1 VGQAVGGDCPF
12 GPQELFIWKNTKE
25 YLTHMF
31 QQLERQ
37 TANALR
43 RKRSKFKLTGFT
55 RDKSRKAFGL
65 RGFTPTGRIMTTAVT
80 LSTTAPTNSVAQ
92 PAMSTNSSK
101 GLRDTIYLELAV
113 RARRAMDPVRE
124 IELCLESPWD
134 AETDNDAEAILFIA
148 VDSTAKPA
156 RFESAAVMAVP
167 GFGFRDAPSGSVI
180 IAADCH
186 AFRYTFFFDEPRDS
200 IVNSFV
206 YAIPQFGILERA
218 GLLFIGVRLGELQ
231 AFGSLS
237 VRGAGV
243 PNACLPNKSSPAAYG
258 IMLELVDAGSGD
270 LLYSR
275 FVLLPRKFT
284 SALWRALERQIAAP
298 PGLPLQLQLATNY
311 SAFFNADG
319 RMAECWSA
327 ARYISKG
334 TDTPVQRLWIRPC
347 DDLVEGQEMD

>member
-1 VGQAVGGDCPF
+1 
-12 GPQELFIWKNTKE
+12 
-25 YLTHMF
+25 
-31 QQLERQ
+31 
-37 TANALR
+37 
-43 RKRSKFKLTGFT
+43 
-55 RDKSRKAFGL
+55 
-65 RGFTPTGRIMTTAVT
+65 MTTAIT
-80 LSTTAPTNSVAQ
+80 LSTTAPTNPVAQ

-101 GLRDTIYLELAV
+101 ALRDTIYLELAV
-113 RARRAMDPVRE
+113 RARRAMDSVRE

-148 VDSTAKPA
+148 VDSASKPA

-167 GFGFRDAPSGSVI
+167 GFDFRDAPSGSVI

-186 AFRYTFFFDEPRDS
+186 AFRYTFFFDEPQDS
-200 IVNSFV
+200 IVSSFV

-243 PNACLPNKSSPAAYG
+243 PNACLPNKTSPAAYG

-311 SAFFNADG
+311 SAFFKADG

-347 DDLVEGQEMD
+347 YDLAEGQEMD